1 MLASRLQH
9 WSLKNCRTAAHHV
22 LFIRPAIKQAPVL
35 PVTSSVNP
43 DRMSSV
49 EASKVSTT
57 AQAQSDSALA
67 DKDAWSTAA
76 EGYKSSFAQY
86 PLHSARAGLEAAKV
100 QPGEK
105 LLDVACGPGDLAVC
119 AARDK
124 GATVD
129 CIDFSEGMIDAVKE
143 KLEKEPV
150 AVTTHV
156 MDGHNLTFEDSTFD
170 IVTSSFGVMLFPD
183 WQKGLKEMIRVTKP
197 GGRILLVVPDSGKND
212 DPGWSAMEL
221 WLEVITE
228 KFPEVGTLPI
238 PHGVTALGRKDLIH
252 QVLADA
258 GLQDIEIGQ
267 VPFTFIIDDP
277 ESSAKASMNNP
288 LLKEVQKKLTEE
300 RCEELVL
307 AMQRALE
314 NSKLED
320 GMCGKK
326 MSAVYAVAHKP

>member
-1 MLASRLQH
+1 M
-9 WSLKNCRTAAHHV
+9 
-22 LFIRPAIKQAPVL
+22 
-35 PVTSSVNP
+35 
-43 DRMSSV
+43 
-49 EASKVSTT
+49 STT

-105 LLDVACGPGDLAVC
+105 LLDVACGPGDLAVW

-156 MDGHNLTFEDSTFD
+156 MDGQNLTFEDSTFD

-183 WQKGLKEMIRVTKP
+183 WQKGTYSLACLFMCFFLM
-197 GGRILLVVPDSGKND
+197 LLVTVAVMFLYCLCVRFLSR
-212 DPGWSAMEL
+212 L
-221 WLEVITE
+221 
-228 KFPEVGTLPI
+228 
-238 PHGVTALGRKDLIH
+238 LG
-252 QVLADA
+252 
-258 GLQDIEIGQ
+258 
-267 VPFTFIIDDP
+267 
-277 ESSAKASMNNP
+277 
-288 LLKEVQKKLTEE
+288 
-300 RCEELVL
+300 
-307 AMQRALE
+307 
-314 NSKLED
+314 SKVD
-320 GMCGKK
+320 
-326 MSAVYAVAHKP
+326 Y